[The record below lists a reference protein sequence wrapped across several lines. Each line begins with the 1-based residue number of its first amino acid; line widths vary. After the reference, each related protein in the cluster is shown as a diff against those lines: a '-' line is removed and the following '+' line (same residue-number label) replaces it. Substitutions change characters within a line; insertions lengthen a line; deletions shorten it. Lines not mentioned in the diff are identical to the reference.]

1 MISFLGEVVASGY
14 LFLEKVERQSFQ
26 AAKWTEHGLEVN
38 EKRGNQNDCECFACL
53 TACILISVPPGDLP
67 NPGIEPKSLTLQA
80 NSLPAEPQGK
90 PF

>member
-53 TACILISVPPGDLP
+53 TACILISVPLFVTQNVMSPSTGP
-67 NPGIEPKSLTLQA
+67 W
-80 NSLPAEPQGK
+80 QGT
-90 PF
+90 